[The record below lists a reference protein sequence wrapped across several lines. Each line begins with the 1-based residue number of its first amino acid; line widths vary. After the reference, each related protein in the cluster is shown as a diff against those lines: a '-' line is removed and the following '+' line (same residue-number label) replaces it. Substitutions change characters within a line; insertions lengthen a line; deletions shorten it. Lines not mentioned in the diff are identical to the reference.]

1 MAVVSSWHLKRD
13 LAKIPNVSFPPGTR
27 RTVAPAM
34 LRACRHNRG
43 GVAVLPGGCLPYL
56 PLLKPGGKRGQLST
70 SVGLSGWPPEVFKF
84 EGGWAGIVGGGVLG
98 PSPRWHGAAST
109 GNQRLLLAEL
119 LPHEQSHSSFTKG
132 SKNIRRIIKGSRRTA
147 YALTRLFGSLKS
159 AV

>member
-84 EGGWAGIVGGGVLG
+84 EGGWAGIVGGGCWVHL
-98 PSPRWHGAAST
+98 HG
-109 GNQRLLLAEL
+109 GMEQRAQGTRGCFL
-119 LPHEQSHSSFTKG
+119 QSCCHT
-132 SKNIRRIIKGSRRTA
+132 NRATA
-147 YALTRLFGSLKS
+147 RLQRALKISEG
-159 AV
+159 